1 MLTLIFLLTA
11 NIGFEY
17 LTVDPIAHR
26 VGMGYAQFADGYSV
40 SYNPAGLSYNFGSYY
55 SVSYLS
61 YIGDTHF
68 GYLGYEKNQLGLGI
82 RYFYGGQLKKTDEWG
97 AEHGSF
103 GVHFIDLNVGKGF
116 FYKGVAIGISAKVVY
131 AKIDTL
137 YSLGAGIDLG
147 ALYLWEESDV
157 QVGVAVK
164 NIGSGVKPFIETSEM
179 FPYEINVGV
188 MKRFTEAWLGL
199 DLVKPA
205 LMDFGM
211 RLGVGYSV
219 VPNFELK
226 ASYNTLLS
234 SIRTESSGLEF
245 LAGLTA
251 GFSLK
256 INTICVD
263 YTYSPYFDLGGCHRL
278 SLSLGG

>member
-1 MLTLIFLLTA
+1 MLILILLLTT

-40 SYNPAGLSYNFGSYY
+40 NYNPAGLSFNFGSYY
-55 SVSYLS
+55 SASYLS

-68 GYLGYEKNQLGLGI
+68 GYLGYEKNQIGLGI

-103 GVHFIDLNVGKGF
+103 GVHFIDINVGKGF
-116 FYKGVAIGISAKVVY
+116 FYRDVAIGVSAKAVY

-147 ALYLWEESDV
+147 VIYLWEESDL
-157 QVGVAVK
+157 QAGIAVK
-164 NIGSGVKPFIETSEM
+164 NIGSGFKPFIENSEM
-179 FPYEINVGV
+179 FPYEVNIGV
-188 MKRFTEAWLGL
+188 MKRFEDVWLGI

-211 RLGVGYSV
+211 RIGGGYSIV
-219 VPNFELK
+219 ENFELK

-251 GFSLK
+251 GFSIRTNAL
-256 INTICVD
+256 CVD
-263 YTYSPYFDLGGCHRL
+263 YAYSPYFDLGGCHRL

>member
-1 MLTLIFLLTA
+1 MLTLILFLAA
-11 NIGFEY
+11 NVGFEY
-17 LTVDPIAHR
+17 LVVDPVAHR
-26 VGMGYAQFADGYSV
+26 AGMGYAQFADGYSV
-40 SYNPAGLSYNFGSYY
+40 NYNPAGLSYNFGSYY
-55 SVSYLS
+55 SASYLS

-68 GYLGYEKNQLGLGI
+68 GYLGYEKDQIGLGI
-82 RYFYGGQLKKTDEWG
+82 KYFYGGQLKKTDVWG

-116 FYKGVAIGISAKVVY
+116 FYKDIAVGISVKAVY
-131 AKIDTL
+131 ARIDTL
-137 YSLGAGIDLG
+137 YSLGAGADIG
-147 ALYLWEESDV
+147 ALYLWEESDL
-157 QVGVAVK
+157 QFGIAVK
-164 NIGSGVKPFIETSEM
+164 NIGSGFKPFIDESDIL
-179 FPYEINVGV
+179 PYEVNAGI
-188 MKRFTEAWLGL
+188 MKHFADAWLGL

-205 LMDFGM
+205 LMNFGM
-211 RLGVGYSV
+211 RLGAGYSIV
-219 VPNFELK
+219 DYFELK

-234 SIRTESSGLEF
+234 SIKTESSGLEF

-256 INTICVD
+256 KNNLCID

>member
-1 MLTLIFLLTA
+1 MLTLILLLTA
-11 NIGFEY
+11 NIGFEH
-17 LTVDPIAHR
+17 LLVDPIAHR
-26 VGMGYAQFADGYSV
+26 VGMGYAQFGDGYSV
-40 SYNPAGLSYNFGSYY
+40 SYNPAGLAYNYGSFY
-55 SVSYLS
+55 STSYLS

-82 RYFYGGQLKKTDEWG
+82 KYFYGGQIKKTDEWG

-116 FYKGVAIGISAKVVY
+116 FYRNVAIGVSIKAVY

-147 ALYLWEESDV
+147 TMYLWEEPDV
-157 QVGVAVK
+157 QVGFAVK

-179 FPYEINVGV
+179 FPYEVNVGGV
-188 MKRFTEAWLGL
+188 KRFTDAWLGL
-199 DLVKPA
+199 DIVKPA
-205 LMDFGM
+205 LMDFGI
-211 RLGVGYSV
+211 RIGGGYSV
-219 VPNFELK
+219 VPNLELK

-251 GFSLK
+251 GFSLRTK
-256 INTICVD
+256 ALCID

-278 SLSLGG
+278 SVSLGG